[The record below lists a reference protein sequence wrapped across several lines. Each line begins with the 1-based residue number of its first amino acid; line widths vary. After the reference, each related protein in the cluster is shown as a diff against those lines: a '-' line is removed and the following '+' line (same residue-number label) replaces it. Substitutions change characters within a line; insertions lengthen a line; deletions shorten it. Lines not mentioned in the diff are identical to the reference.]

1 MRGILIT
8 VRSASTRLNNKCY
21 KPIKGRPTIE
31 YVIEQAKKSK
41 LGEVVVLCTTELPED
56 DLLCEIATRNGIE
69 YYRGSV
75 SDKLER
81 WNGACHEYGIDFFV
95 TADGDDL
102 FCDPEMMDLA
112 FTQYDA
118 DGSIDF
124 IKSDDVVCGSFTYG
138 IKHSALIKVCEI
150 KDTDDTEMM
159 WVYFTETGLFKIHNL
174 QDIPDHILRKDIRMT
189 LDYQEDFDF
198 FKNVI
203 DFFDDTSYT
212 MKEIL
217 AYLDSNPSVKNINYF
232 LENQWK
238 QNQVNKTQLKL
249 KEETNE

>member
-1 MRGILIT
+1 M
-8 VRSASTRLNNKCY
+8 
-21 KPIKGRPTIE
+21 
-31 YVIEQAKKSK
+31 K
-41 LGEVVVLCTTELPED
+41 LWFLCTTELPED

-69 YYRGSV
+69 YHRGSV

-112 FTQYDA
+112 FTQYAA

-138 IKHSALIKVCEI
+138 IKHAALKKVCEI

-159 WVYFTETGLFKIHNL
+159 WVYFTETGLFNVHDL

-217 AYLDSNPSVKNINYF
+217 AYLDSNPSVKEINYF
-232 LENQWK
+232 LETFNGSRI
-238 QNQVNKTQLKL
+238 KL
-249 KEETNE
+249 IKRN

>member
-21 KPIKGRPTIE
+21 KTIKGRPTIE

-41 LGEVVVLCTTELPED
+41 LGDVVVLCTTELPED

-69 YYRGSV
+69 YHRGSV

-112 FTQYDA
+112 FTQYGA

-138 IKHSALIKVCEI
+138 IKHAALKKVCEI

-159 WVYFTETGLFKIHNL
+159 WVYFTETGLFKIHDL

-212 MKEIL
+212 MREIL
-217 AYLDSNPSVKNINYF
+217 AYLDSNPSVKDINYF
-232 LENQWK
+232 LETQWK

-249 KEETNE
+249 KEETNG

>member
-1 MRGILIT
+1 MTDRT
-8 VRSASTRLNNKCY
+8 PRTKESREENQRKVSWQ
-21 KPIKGRPTIE
+21 RP
-31 YVIEQAKKSK
+31 SM
-41 LGEVVVLCTTELPED
+41 LPVPE
-56 DLLCEIATRNGIE
+56 ARNGIE
-69 YYRGSV
+69 YHRGSV

-112 FTQYDA
+112 FTQYNA

-138 IKHSALIKVCEI
+138 IKHTALKKVCEI

-159 WVYFTETGLFKIHNL
+159 WVYFTDTGLFNVQDL
-174 QDIPDHILRKDIRMT
+174 QNIPAHILRKDIRMT

-203 DFFDDTSYT
+203 DYFDDTSYT

-217 AYLDSNPSVKNINYF
+217 AYLDSNPSVIAINYF

-238 QNQVNKTQLKL
+238 QNQINKTQLKL
-249 KEETNE
+249 KEEVNG